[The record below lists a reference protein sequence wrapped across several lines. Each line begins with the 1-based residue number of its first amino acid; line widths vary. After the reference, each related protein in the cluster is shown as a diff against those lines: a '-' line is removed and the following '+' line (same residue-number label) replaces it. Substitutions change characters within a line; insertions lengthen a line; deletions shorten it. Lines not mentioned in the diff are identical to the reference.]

1 MSVIKGKNG
10 KWLCQIHKKGLRR
23 VRRSFNSLKEA
34 EIFEREYLLTVKKT
48 HVQISDP
55 RTLIELINIWYKYHG
70 VNLSNPEKFK
80 RQMDVA
86 AYDLGN
92 PVAHMLTP
100 ELFVKYRYERTV
112 LQDNAITA
120 KTFNNLHGLLSA
132 MFNRLKK
139 LKIINYENPIIDVD
153 KLKFQEKQMS
163 YLSVA
168 QIDELLYSIES
179 RCKNPCTWYVVNIC
193 VRTGA
198 RWSEAQN
205 IKKQQ
210 LHDGMVTFVNT
221 KSKKTRTIQLDKA
234 FYNSLLIFCK
244 SKEPNERIFTNCIG
258 SYRKAIERTSIQLP
272 AGQLSHVLR
281 HSFAAHFLMNKGDI
295 LTLQQILG
303 HSDIKMTMKY
313 AHLSPSHLKDAVT
326 KNPLA

>member
-1 MSVIKGKNG
+1 MTVKKGNNG
-10 KWLCQIHKKGLRR
+10 KWTCRIDRQGLKR
-23 VRRSFNSLKEA
+23 VSKTFKTLKEA
-34 EIFEREYLLTVKKT
+34 EIFEREYLYTLRNIKT
-48 HVQISDP
+48 TINDP
-55 RTLIELINIWYKYHG
+55 RTLGELIKTWYEYHG
-70 VNLSNPEKFK
+70 VNLSNAEKFR

-86 AYDLGN
+86 AYALGN

-100 ELFVKYRYERTV
+100 ELFVKYRYKRTV
-112 LQDNAITA
+112 IQKKPITA
-120 KTFNNLHGLLSA
+120 KTFNNLHGLFNA
-132 MFNRLKK
+132 MFNKLKK
-139 LKIINYENPIIDVD
+139 LNIIDYDNPIQAVD
-153 KLKFQEKQMS
+153 KLRFQEKQMS
-163 YLSVA
+163 YLSIA

-179 RCKNPCTWYVVNIC
+179 RCVNKSTWYVVNIC

-210 LHDGMVTFVNT
+210 LHNGMVTFVKT
-221 KSKKTRTIQLDKA
+221 KSKKTRTIQLDKI
-234 FYNSLLIFCK
+234 FYKDLLTFCK
-244 SKEPNERIFTNCIG
+244 SKEPNERIFDNCIS
-258 SYRKAIERTSIQLP
+258 SYRKAIQRTTIKLP
-272 AGQLSHVLR
+272 TGQLSHVLR

-313 AHLSPSHLKDAVT
+313 AHLSPSHLRDAVT